1 MAYGERAEL
10 DTEEYL
16 ADTQVLENFIILRE
30 NPNYVPDETD
40 KKKKQ

>member
-1 MAYGERAEL
+1 MAYGEREEL
-10 DTEEYL
+10 DTEEFL

-30 NPNYVPDETD
+30 NPNYVPEETD